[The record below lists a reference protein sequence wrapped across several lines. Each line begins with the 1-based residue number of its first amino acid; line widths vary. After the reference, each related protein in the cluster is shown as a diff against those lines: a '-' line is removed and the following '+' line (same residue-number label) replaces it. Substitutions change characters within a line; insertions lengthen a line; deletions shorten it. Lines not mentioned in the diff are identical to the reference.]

1 MPGILGSPAHKLL
14 VVHHPHVIVF
24 IVYVKYLKHL
34 AGSWITMHRS
44 HILAQSLSPRIIR
57 GMRNRSLVLLAAWCW
72 LCLITLPI
80 TGSAESNVT
89 FFVIGDPQI
98 NIPRW
103 GTAGTEKT
111 IELMNQLPGKSFPF
125 GGEVAEPHGVIIAGD
140 LVDDL
145 KNQENWIRYKEFFD
159 PHGKARLRFKVFEGL
174 GNHDLSTTQG
184 FGTFNYLQKEFVER
198 NKSRADKFQYDK
210 HFYHYS
216 WNWEPLHL
224 VCLNIFPGNEPRP
237 VYDRAAPWND
247 PKRSLDFL
255 TQNLKTKVGNSGQPV
270 ILVWHYGLR
279 GWGLEKWWKPE
290 DLVALREVI
299 KPYNVV
305 LILHGHEHRYDRYE
319 WEGYPAFMAPAPQID
334 RDPKTPEIDSQP
346 KGFLVIRL
354 AGAELQVAHHTAQGW
369 AETWSR
375 QISLGNTKPEK

>member
-1 MPGILGSPAHKLL
+1 MAMSS
-14 VVHHPHVIVF
+14 F
-24 IVYVKYLKHL
+24 IMRRRHF
-34 AGSWITMHRS
+34 T
-44 HILAQSLSPRIIR
+44 AQSILTRIIHAKCTQ
-57 GMRNRSLVLLAAWCW
+57 VPTLLFVCCW
-72 LCLITLPI
+72 LSLIPLPG
-80 TGSAESNVT
+80 TSSAASNVT
-89 FFVIGDPQI
+89 FFAIGDPQI

-125 GGEVAEPHGVIIAGD
+125 GGVVAEPHGVIIAGD

-159 PHGKARLRFKVFEGL
+159 PHGKTRLRFKVFEGL

-198 NKSRADKFQYDK
+198 NKSRTDKFHYDE
-210 HFYHYS
+210 HAYHYS
-216 WNWEPLHL
+216 WNWGPLHL
-224 VCLNIFPGNEPRP
+224 VCLNIFPGNASRP
-237 VYDRAAPWND
+237 VYDRESPWND

-255 TQNLKTKVGNSGQPV
+255 THNLKTKVGNSGQPV

-279 GWGLEKWWKPE
+279 GWGLEKWWRPE
-290 DLVALREVI
+290 DLAALREVI

-319 WEGYPAFMAPAPQID
+319 WEGYPVFMAPAPQID
-334 RDPKTPEIDSQP
+334 RDPKTPDIDSKP

-375 QISLGNTKPEK
+375 QISLGNSTPEK